1 MFKKVLKKVLNE
13 LQFLSCNSLLNN
25 VGPEGLEPSTP

>member
-1 MFKKVLKKVLNE
+1 MFKKVLNE

>member
-13 LQFLSCNSLLNN
+13 LQLSCNSLLNN